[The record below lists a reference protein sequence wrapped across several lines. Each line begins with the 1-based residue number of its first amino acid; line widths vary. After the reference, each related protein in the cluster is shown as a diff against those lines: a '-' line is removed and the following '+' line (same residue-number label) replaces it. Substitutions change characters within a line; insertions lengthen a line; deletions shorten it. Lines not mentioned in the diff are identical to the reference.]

1 MSETKSIHVVIRGR
15 VQGVFYR
22 KWTQERARHHGI
34 AGWVRNRDDGAV
46 EGIFSGPA
54 EAVDALVAE
63 CRDGPPAARVES
75 IDITVAESVP
85 GQGFEVTD

>member
-1 MSETKSIHVVIRGR
+1 LSETKSLHLVIRGR

-46 EGIFSGPA
+46 EAVFSGPA
-54 EAVDALVAE
+54 EAVDALLAE
-63 CRDGPPAARVES
+63 CQEGPPAARVEG
-75 IDITVAESVP
+75 IDVTAAEPVLA
-85 GQGFEVTD
+85 QTFEVTD